1 MSYFREQ
8 LQVLADLVKPFALF
22 ALATVIA
29 LFACRVG
36 FSLWQWDRVVD
47 AGMLGNIFV
56 QGLRFDL
63 VVIGLVFAIPT
74 LMFPLFCSN
83 RILFRAWKPFI
94 AAYLP
99 ASLTFI
105 VFMEASSPSFINQ
118 FDARPNRLFIEYLV
132 YPREVLSMLWTAYRL
147 QLIIVAILLP
157 TIFLVFRKRIKP
169 ILAQSRNLDFRTA
182 ILVAPVFLVLCT
194 AMIRSTLDHRPVNPS
209 TVALSNDPLANDL
222 SLSSA
227 YTVLYAAYEARLESA
242 GGFRYGKM
250 ADAEVVSVVREAMML
265 QDGDFIDGSL
275 PTLHHQAATASV
287 AKPKNLVIVLEE
299 SLGAEYVG
307 SMGGLPLTP
316 NIDELHGQGIWFEN
330 LYATGTRSVRGLE
343 AVITGFTPTPAR
355 SVVKLGKSQRG
366 FFTLA
371 ELLKEH
377 GYDTSFM
384 YGGEAHFDN
393 MRRFFANNGF
403 DTIVDQ
409 ENIDD
414 PVFVGSWGASDEDI
428 FRTAHER
435 FSQPHDKP
443 FFSLVFSVSNHSP
456 YEFPDG
462 RIELFDAEKSTVN
475 NAVKYADWS
484 LGQFFEQARNSNYWD
499 DTIFLV
505 VADHN
510 SRVYG
515 AELVPIEHFH
525 IPAMILGGGIK
536 PAVFEPVTSQ
546 IDLAPTLLS
555 MMGVSN
561 DNPMIG
567 HDLTRKEFVDYPGR
581 AIMQYNTTQAFME
594 GEDVVILQKD
604 KAPENYRY
612 VDGKLV
618 PSQPDD
624 PGIVT
629 RAIAHSI
636 WSSVAYE
643 KSLYR
648 MHEEHSKAAD

>member
-8 LQVLADLVKPFALF
+8 FQVLADLVKPFALF
-22 ALATVIA
+22 ALAALTA
-29 LFACRVG
+29 LFVCRVG
-36 FSLWQWDRVVD
+36 FSLWQWDRVID
-47 AGMLGNIFV
+47 AGMLGNIFI

-63 VVIGLVFAIPT
+63 VVTGIVFAIPV

-83 RILFRAWKPFI
+83 RLLIRAWKPFVAI
-94 AAYLP
+94 YLP
-99 ASLTFI
+99 AWLTFI

-132 YPREVLSMLWTAYRL
+132 YPQEVLSMLWTAYRP

-157 TIFLVFRKRIKP
+157 TIFLAFRRRIKP
-169 ILAQSRNLDFRTA
+169 ILAQSRNLDFRIA
-182 ILVAPVFLVLCT
+182 LLVTPVFLVLCT

-209 TVALSNDPLANDL
+209 TVALSTDPLANDL

-227 YTVLYAAYEARLESA
+227 YTVLYAAYEARLEST

-250 ADAEVVSVVREAMML
+250 DDAEVVLAVRESMML
-265 QDGDFIDGSL
+265 RDTDFIDDQL
-275 PTLHHQAATASV
+275 PTLHHQDATVSFER
-287 AKPKNLVIVLEE
+287 PKNLVIILEE
-299 SLGAEYVG
+299 SLGAEFVG
-307 SMGGLPLTP
+307 SMGGPPLTP
-316 NIDELHGQGIWFEN
+316 YLDQLRDQGIWFEN

-377 GYDTSFM
+377 GYDTSFI

-403 DTIVDQ
+403 DTIVDRQ
-409 ENIDD
+409 NIDH
-414 PVFVGSWGASDEDI
+414 PAFAGSWGASDEDV
-428 FRTAHER
+428 FRVAHEI

-462 RIELFDAEKSTVN
+462 RIELYDAEKATVN

-484 LGQFFEQARNSNYWD
+484 LGHFFENAKQSPYWEN
-499 DTIFLV
+499 TIFLV

-525 IPAMILGGGIK
+525 IPGVILGGGIQ
-536 PAVFEPVTSQ
+536 PDTYTPIASQ

-555 MMGVSN
+555 MMGVSS

-567 HDLTRKEFVDYPGR
+567 HDLTREEFRDYPGR

-594 GEDVVILQKD
+594 GNDVVILQKD

-612 VDGKLV
+612 LDGKLV
-618 PSQPDD
+618 PFEPDD
-624 PGIVT
+624 PKIVT

-636 WSSVAYE
+636 WSSMAYE
-643 KSLYR
+643 KSLYKIPA
-648 MHEEHSKAAD
+648 EPGKAAD